1 MIKSKLLN
9 SLPTL
14 TGLVEIEEV
23 SSVGCYI
30 FEEIFYCYSV
40 VIANNARAINN
51 SLEFRF
57 INLVD

>member
-30 FEEIFYCYSV
+30 FEETFYCYSV

-51 SLEFRF
+51 SL
-57 INLVD
+57 